1 MDYKGLVKKV
11 ALLARIEISDA
22 EVPEFARNFENILS
36 YIDRLSNVDVAGVE
50 PMSHVHGS
58 TNVFREDVPE
68 QSLSVETLKS
78 IAPSTSGR
86 FIKVPLII
94 DQNTEH

>member
-1 MDYKGLVKKV
+1 MDYKELVKKV
-11 ALLARIEISDA
+11 ASLARIDIKEG
-22 EVPEFARNFENILS
+22 EVPEFAKNLENILS
-36 YIDRLSNVDVAGVE
+36 YIDRLSEVDVTGVE
-50 PMSHVHGS
+50 PMSHVHGA
-58 TNVFREDVPE
+58 TNVFREDTLEP
-68 QSLSVETLKS
+68 SLSVETLKS